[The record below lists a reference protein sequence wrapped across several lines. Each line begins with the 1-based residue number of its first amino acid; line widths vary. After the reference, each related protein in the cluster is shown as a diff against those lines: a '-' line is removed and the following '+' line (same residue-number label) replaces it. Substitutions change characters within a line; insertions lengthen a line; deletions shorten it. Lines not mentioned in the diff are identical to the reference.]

1 MDKETIYN
9 NDAALDAWNEW
20 KLYCAVEKVSYAGK
34 DGGPRGILRRLIFSA
49 FKKKYEA
56 ICPLQADE
64 IMRDGMPSAKAPDGA
79 CKKAAGRN
87 ARNNPAPQNNKDGH
101 INYWTSEFDAGVAL
115 SNPPKDFM
123 EKLEQQEGKD
133 QEFVKCYKDFVWYL
147 LKDKDARTEQKEIL
161 KTIQGKLIGRH
172 SIING
177 IAERY
182 LRENHYELWFNY
194 NQNRS
199 RGTNKTEADS
209 PNADK
214 EKTTQTIRPKKPM
227 KMESFDHARVTPDN
241 ENSEGK
247 RPEDTISDSSTVH
260 YHEDKRDLVK
270 EYREKL
276 SDFTWEELAIILA
289 KMVKMSASKETQDFV
304 NWGDEKIASHWNNV
318 LKKKCMDPRYS
329 DLLNHN
335 VNLTLFLIKERL
347 KAEKGSEQFLTAYEE
362 KLKNKL
368 ATKRMEN
375 K

>member
-1 MDKETIYN
+1 MKFTKMQGCGNDYIYFNCFEEKIEDPEQLSIRLSDRHTGIGGDGIVLIKPSDKADFFMDMYN
-9 NDAALDAWNEW
+9 ND
-20 KLYCAVEKVSYAGK
+20 G
-34 DGGPRGILRRLIFSA
+34 
-49 FKKKYEA
+49 
-56 ICPLQADE
+56 
-64 IMRDGMPSAKAPDGA
+64 
-79 CKKAAGRN
+79 
-87 ARNNPAPQNNKDGH
+87 
-101 INYWTSEFDAGVAL
+101 
-115 SNPPKDFM
+115 
-123 EKLEQQEGKD
+123 
-133 QEFVKCYKDFVWYL
+133 
-147 LKDKDARTEQKEIL
+147 
-161 KTIQGKLIGRH
+161 
-172 SIING
+172 
-177 IAERY
+177 
-182 LRENHYELWFNY
+182 
-194 NQNRS
+194 S
-199 RGTNKTEADS
+199 RGRMCGNAIRCVGKYVYEHGMTDKKQLDIETLSGIKHLQLIPADGSANKTEADS

-214 EKTTQTIRPKKPM
+214 EKTTQTIRPKNPM
-227 KMESFDHARVTPDN
+227 KMESFDHARITPNN
-241 ENSEGK
+241 ENSEGQ

-329 DLLNHN
+329 DLLNYN
-335 VNLTLFLIKERL
+335 IKLTLFLIKERL